1 MKVGDIHTEELVVEK
16 AREMLI
22 KYGVKGWNMNDLAR
36 ESNMSKRTLY
46 KIIGSKE
53 DLLFKILLNNMK
65 NEIARLKKYLQSDKS
80 FPELLNNL
88 SQQITDGFD
97 DFILSNIKAIRIE
110 YPKIKEREEKFIA
123 DQGQFITLF
132 FQKGKDEGCI
142 REDLDVGALVIIV
155 KSLIEYQMITCNN
168 KTDFKTEMGIVL
180 STFFTCILK

>member
-97 DFILSNIKAIRIE
+97 DFILSNIKAFRIE
-110 YPKIKEREEKFIA
+110 NTKF
-123 DQGQFITLF
+123 
-132 FQKGKDEGCI
+132 K
-142 REDLDVGALVIIV
+142 
-155 KSLIEYQMITCNN
+155 
-168 KTDFKTEMGIVL
+168 
-180 STFFTCILK
+180 